1 MSLNFLPSSPAN
13 NKNSSNDHNILS
25 SYSVPGALLS
35 VIYTHLIFTLITLL
49 RGNIVSILS
58 QLGKLRLRALKSR
71 KQRVVELGI
80 QDWLCLA
87 PEFNSQTPRPS
98 SPWPSFSPS
107 LGLRGHWLLPILLA
121 QCQTTY
127 LYMWPHPFPWTPQS
141 HPSPLSHHRS
151 RSWFSPLWTGIIW
164 LFFLFPWLMLEWGW
178 LTDQAQVGWWLLRA
192 LHMIL
197 AFSQHGSLRAVD
209 FLHGTSGLQKL
220 EFQGKCLSF
229 HVLAT
234 EFRASLPPCSI
245 GWNSRRLTRDTKRGY
260 LCPTSL

>member
-1 MSLNFLPSSPAN
+1 MAF
-13 NKNSSNDHNILS
+13 ILS
-25 SYSVPGALLS
+25 FPG
-35 VIYTHLIFTLITLL
+35 
-49 RGNIVSILS
+49 S
-58 QLGKLRLRALKSR
+58 QRAL
-71 KQRVVELGI
+71 
-80 QDWLCLA
+80 
-87 PEFNSQTPRPS
+87 TPAYSAGSMPNHLPIHVTSSLPMDSPVPS
-98 SPWPSFSPS
+98 IPS
-107 LGLRGHWLLPILLA
+107 LTSSEPKLIQPTVDRNHLA
-121 QCQTTY
+121 V
-127 LYMWPHPFPWTPQS
+127 
-141 HPSPLSHHRS
+141 
-151 RSWFSPLWTGIIW
+151 
-164 LFFLFPWLMLEWGW
+164 FLFPWLMLEWGW